1 MSVRSTPHTAAPSA
15 RRLARRVRLRGEN
28 PNRPDGSPRIVVTG
42 VGVVSPV
49 GIGRAAFWE
58 GLCSGLGGIDAARL
72 RTPRG
77 SEDDDCCPAGRLVAE
92 VSNFDADR
100 QLPGSRK
107 HFKTMS
113 RDVQLGVL
121 AANLANEDATL
132 AAGSLDPDRLGVV
145 FGAGR
150 ISAGPRGL
158 LAAAAACVDE
168 NGRFDPGRWGAAG
181 LAEIPPLWL
190 LRQLPNMPAC
200 HVSIALDARGPNNT
214 ITSRDASAILA
225 LDEAARTIARGAA
238 DVMVVGA
245 SSCSTDPVDLSR
257 MTAAGELSARN
268 DDPEHALRPFDA
280 ARDGTVAG
288 EGAAAFVLERFDH
301 AVRRGADIYC
311 ELLGTASA
319 GDGRRSDRGTGL
331 VNAMKA
337 ALNRG
342 GIETAAGIGHIN
354 AHGKSTRWDDLVESR
369 AYHTLLGDDLG
380 GVPVTALK
388 SHFGHTDA
396 GSGAIELAGSVLAL
410 RHRELPMTLG
420 FETPDPLCGID
431 VVHGGPLPLVG
442 RTAIS
447 VNRTKAGQAA
457 AAVIQAV

>member
-1 MSVRSTPHTAAPSA
+1 MSIHALHHRSPRPH
-15 RRLARRVRLRGEN
+15 RRRPRTLRA
-28 PNRPDGSPRIVVTG
+28 DGSPRLVISG

-49 GIGRAAFWE
+49 GIGRIAFWD
-58 GLCSGLGGIDAARL
+58 GLCGGLGGIDAAAV
-72 RTPRG
+72 RTPHAH
-77 SEDDDCCPAGRLVAE
+77 DDDFGPAGRLVAE
-92 VSNFDADR
+92 VNDFDPSK
-100 QLPGSRK
+100 QLPRSRK

-121 AANLANEDATL
+121 AADLASEDAL
-132 AAGSLDPDRLGVV
+132 LPIGSVDPDRVGVI

-150 ISAGPRGL
+150 IAPGPRAL
-158 LAAAAACVDE
+158 VAAAAACVGPD
-168 NGRFDPGRWGAAG
+168 GTFDPQKWGETG
-181 LAEIPPLWL
+181 LANIPPLWL

-200 HVSIALDARGPNNT
+200 HISIALDARGPNNT

-238 DVMVVGA
+238 DVMVVGSA
-245 SSCSTDPVDLSR
+245 SCSTDPVDLAR
-257 MTAAGELSARN
+257 MRSAGELSEQT

-280 ARDGTVAG
+280 RRDGTVAG
-288 EGAAAFVLERFDH
+288 EGAAAFVLERYDH
-301 AVRRGADIYC
+301 ALARGADIYC

-319 GDGRRSDRGTGL
+319 SDGRRSDRGTGI

-337 ALNRG
+337 ALTRG
-342 GIETAAGIGHIN
+342 GIDRAAGIGHIN

-369 AYHTLLGDDLG
+369 AYHTLLGDDLA

-410 RHRELPMTLG
+410 RHRQLPMTLG

-442 RTAIS
+442 SSAIS
-447 VNRTKAGQAA
+447 VNRTKTGQAA